1 MTSLTNRAYEM
12 KGQYDRAAVEM
23 QKAMSLDKKP
33 FPPRLVHLGE
43 LYARRGKRQEAL
55 EILGELRA
63 MAKQRPVAPMGIA
76 LIYAQLG
83 EKESAL
89 AWLAKAKGDD
99 KPMDGPSRLLLTD
112 PRFDGLRSDPR
123 FKALE
128 ARIKP
133 DLACPPF

>member
-89 AWLAKAKGDD
+89 AWLAKAEGDD
-99 KPMDGPSRLLLTD
+99 KPMDGPFRLLITD
-112 PRFDGLRSDPR
+112 PGFDGLRSDPR

-128 ARIKP
+128 ARLKP
-133 DLACPPF
+133 NAACPPF